1 MSNTANPLNPAE
13 SSIDSQEL
21 GNLTTGITSI
31 TTVTSAEEFLL
42 TEDVDNQEETEDE
55 SDEVK
60 LSHLSLCDKCFM
72 QEEIAKFFMLMNK
85 AEKKNQKRI
94 ASKQNHFGSKKTD
107 WRSVTLGDPD
117 EVTTDTEDEDDNQET
132 SQFLSLMEKA
142 KKKNTKVS
150 IRWSNGQVKVEKV
163 QEGIEGEI
171 SRRER
176 EKRAMEMKKEMMR
189 RKERQARAEPQA
201 GGKRKFEDRMSLNDA
216 KLEDFEDTKDYV
228 NFIQTKLQ
236 GVRIKIIK

>member
-1 MSNTANPLNPAE
+1 MSNTANPLNQAE

-21 GNLTTGITSI
+21 GNLTTDITSI

-42 TEDVDNQEETEDE
+42 TEDVDSQEETEDE
-55 SDEVK
+55 SDE
-60 LSHLSLCDKCFM
+60 
-72 QEEIAKFFMLMNK
+72 EEIAKFFTLMNK

-94 ASKQNHFGSKKTD
+94 ASKQNHFGSKKSD

-117 EVTTDTEDEDDNQET
+117 EDTTDTEDEDDNQET

-171 SRRER
+171 SRRDR

-201 GGKRKFEDRMSLNDA
+201 GGKRKFEDRMSLNEA

>member
-1 MSNTANPLNPAE
+1 MSNTANPLNQAE

-21 GNLTTGITSI
+21 GNLTTDITSI

-55 SDEVK
+55 SDE
-60 LSHLSLCDKCFM
+60 
-72 QEEIAKFFMLMNK
+72 EEIAKFFTLMNK

-94 ASKQNHFGSKKTD
+94 ASKQNHFGSKKSD

-117 EVTTDTEDEDDNQET
+117 EDTTDTEDEDDNQET

-201 GGKRKFEDRMSLNDA
+201 GGKRKFEDRMSLNEA